1 MTSPPSGPPPDE
13 PADDA
18 APQDIPPAYQEDI
31 APQVDP
37 PLDYPPQSPAGPT
50 PPSPGYFPGDLRQPP
65 GCLPPRGDHQ
75 QPYGY
80 PPGYAPPPAGYPPPP
95 AGYPYGGPPKPEPRI
110 SIAMVILGPFIYA
123 GINFVIALMAIMTA
137 GSRVEP
143 NQSNTVLGFGA
154 VLLAL
159 IAFGGGAALLRS
171 RNPNARGLGVGLM
184 VGWALMSLFTA
195 GFCTGINPEL
205 YK

>member
-1 MTSPPSGPPPDE
+1 M
-13 PADDA
+13 
-18 APQDIPPAYQEDI
+18 
-31 APQVDP
+31 
-37 PLDYPPQSPAGPT
+37 
-50 PPSPGYFPGDLRQPP
+50 
-65 GCLPPRGDHQ
+65 
-75 QPYGY
+75 
-80 PPGYAPPPAGYPPPP
+80 
-95 AGYPYGGPPKPEPRI
+95 
-110 SIAMVILGPFIYA
+110 AMVILGPFIYA

>member
-1 MTSPPSGPPPDE
+1 
-13 PADDA
+13 
-18 APQDIPPAYQEDI
+18 
-31 APQVDP
+31 
-37 PLDYPPQSPAGPT
+37 
-50 PPSPGYFPGDLRQPP
+50 
-65 GCLPPRGDHQ
+65 
-75 QPYGY
+75 
-80 PPGYAPPPAGYPPPP
+80 
-95 AGYPYGGPPKPEPRI
+95 
-110 SIAMVILGPFIYA
+110 
-123 GINFVIALMAIMTA
+123 MTA

-171 RNPNARGLGVGLM
+171 RNPNTRGLGVGLM